1 MRCLAGE
8 LQMSSGYHSAVTSSI
23 LKNSEGSPGGF
34 CWGVREMTWPPA
46 PLDVA
51 ACRRVRVAAWC
62 LANQGVLNTEPACWL
77 GKAQLCGA
85 VWYISEGLLPCE
97 ITALPD
103 VVLLLFTVEY
113 LTLPQ
118 IQFWPWCE
126 VGLLHTPLPPP
137 PSGTFMESK
146 ISHPEATPLLL
157 FSSFGCRLKNSFPH
171 LSWVEILAFYSG
183 PFSLART
190 QRLRDVNRWN
200 GRDNAHLG
208 DAGLSLSAQAR
219 ENLAFERPYSKE
231 PSLSHLRLVGIQG

>member
-85 VWYISEGLLPCE
+85 VWYISGRPSALWNYRTSWCSAFTFYRRIFDPPTDSVLTMVWSRT
-97 ITALPD
+97 ITHA
-103 VVLLLFTVEY
+103 
-113 LTLPQ
+113 
-118 IQFWPWCE
+118 
-126 VGLLHTPLPPP
+126 PPP
-137 PSGTFMESK
+137 ASQW
-146 ISHPEATPLLL
+146 
-157 FSSFGCRLKNSFPH
+157 H
-171 LSWVEILAFYSG
+171 LYGE
-183 PFSLART
+183 
-190 QRLRDVNRWN
+190 
-200 GRDNAHLG
+200 
-208 DAGLSLSAQAR
+208 
-219 ENLAFERPYSKE
+219 
-231 PSLSHLRLVGIQG
+231 